1 MHLLIKTDNIILGEQ
16 YTNHSHYH
24 EGDSGLDLFC
34 PTDIL
39 VKAGETVKIDLQIQ
53 CEALKDNQKNVSY
66 YLYPRSSI
74 VKTPLRLANSVG
86 IIDAG
91 YRGNIMAFVD
101 NIKTEDYIV
110 EQGTRLFQI
119 CSGDL
124 SPLTFEVVN
133 SLSDTSRGQ
142 GGFGS
147 TDNSTNNVLRNT
159 AVDYEQE
166 PEPEHQIMKS

>member
-1 MHLLIKTDNIILGEQ
+1 MHLLIKTDNITLGEQ
-16 YTNHSHYH
+16 YVNHSHYH

-110 EQGTRLFQI
+110 ESGTRLFQI

-124 SPLTFEVVN
+124 SPLTFELVN
-133 SLSDTSRGQ
+133 QLSDTSRGQ

-147 TDNSTNNVLRNT
+147 TDNLTNNVSRNT

-166 PEPEHQIMKS
+166 PEPEPESS